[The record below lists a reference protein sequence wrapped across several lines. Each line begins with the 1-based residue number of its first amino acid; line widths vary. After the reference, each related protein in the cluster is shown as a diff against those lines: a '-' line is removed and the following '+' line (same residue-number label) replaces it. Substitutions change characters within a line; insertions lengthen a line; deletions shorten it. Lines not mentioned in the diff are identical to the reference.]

1 MMSEGMFCL
10 LLMAICVAER
20 ITAVAIINRLDR
32 PGVSRLN
39 EFSALKKLFVGFVF
53 RLILVIVIALAINNF
68 LGVYDSYDT
77 CIIAAAALWLAIN
90 LFLGVTMG
98 AFRSRRRP
106 VPHIDPSRIC
116 RHCGN
121 VIDEEYD
128 FCKACGAKLKLC
140 DDPPTS

>member
-20 ITAVAIINRLDR
+20 IAAVAIINRLDR

-39 EFSALKKLFVGFVF
+39 EFSAFKKLLVGFVF

-77 CIIAAAALWLAIN
+77 CIIAAAALWLGVNMFMGIA
-90 LFLGVTMG
+90 LGT
-98 AFRSRRRP
+98 FKSRSRT
-106 VPHIDPSRIC
+106 VPHIDPSKIC

-128 FCKACGAKLKLC
+128 FCKICGAKLKV
-140 DDPPTS
+140 

>member
-1 MMSEGMFCL
+1 MSEGMFCL

-20 ITAVAIINRLDR
+20 MAAVAIFNRLDR
-32 PGVSRLN
+32 PGASRLN
-39 EFSALKKLFVGFVF
+39 EFSVFKKLLVGFVL
-53 RLILVIVIALAINNF
+53 RLILMIIVALTLNHF
-68 LGVYDSYDT
+68 LEVYDSYES

-98 AFRSRRRP
+98 AFRNRRRP
-106 VPHIDPSRIC
+106 VQHIDPSRIC

>member
-1 MMSEGMFCL
+1 MSEGMFCL

-20 ITAVAIINRLDR
+20 MAAVTIFNRLDR
-32 PGVSRLN
+32 PGASRLN
-39 EFSALKKLFVGFVF
+39 EFSVFKKLLVGFVL
-53 RLILVIVIALAINNF
+53 RLILMIIVALTLNHF
-68 LGVYDSYDT
+68 LGVYDSYES
-77 CIIAAAALWLAIN
+77 CIVAGAALWLAIN

-98 AFRSRRRP
+98 AFRNRRRP
-106 VPHIDPSRIC
+106 VQHIDPSRIC

>member
-1 MMSEGMFCL
+1 MSEGMFCL

-20 ITAVAIINRLDR
+20 IAAVAIINRLDR

-77 CIIAAAALWLAIN
+77 CIIAAAALWLGVNMFMGIA
-90 LFLGVTMG
+90 LGT
-98 AFRSRRRP
+98 FKSRSRT
-106 VPHIDPSRIC
+106 VPHIDPSKIC

-121 VIDEEYD
+121 VI
-128 FCKACGAKLKLC
+128 ARNT
-140 DDPPTS
+140 TSARYAEQN